1 MNQYGIFVLD
11 DHKVIQSAVELNFKD
26 STTFDYLCG
35 KEKLSELN
43 QFLSASQKELNKYS
57 EIILLLDIALK
68 GSNGLDLIAS
78 IKKQHP
84 AIKIVLFSANDQSY
98 FIQNGYDAGADGFFS
113 KSESLSVLEPYLK
126 EVILGRKK
134 TNKVS
139 SMSSI
144 TLLDVFTKKEKAVLL
159 ELYRGSSYKQI
170 SADMNISQKTVE
182 AHQANIFKKLGISTR
197 VELIH
202 HLQKAGFQYEF

>member
-35 KEKLSELN
+35 MESLSELN
-43 QFLSASQKELNKYS
+43 QFLNGSQKALNKYS

-68 GSNGLDLIAS
+68 GSNGLDLIAI
-78 IKKQHP
+78 IKKQYP
-84 AIKIVLFSANDQSY
+84 TIKVVLFSANDQPY
-98 FIQNGYDAGADGFFS
+98 FIQNGYEAGADGFFS
-113 KSESLSVLEPYLK
+113 KSESLAALEPYLK

-134 TNKVS
+134 AKMVS
-139 SMSSI
+139 SS
-144 TLLDVFTKKEKAVLL
+144 TVLDVFTKKEKAVLI